1 MIRLLLFSRD
11 LKIQSALA
19 PATGVDFGIAPD
31 FRIAIDS
38 SRERVR
44 RQVLEKR
51 CDVVLLDLEGYP
63 LTEQLDFHTELQNL
77 GMPVVVVAEADP
89 HKRRELERRGI
100 REFCEKP
107 LSPPELTTLIHDA
120 HERTVNGPLLGN
132 QADNPAT
139 LAPDAGYGE
148 LVGSSA
154 KAKAVYDLIQRVAG
168 LNAFVL
174 ITGES
179 GTGKELIAHA
189 IHSRGQRESG
199 VLDRTRRFVAVSC
212 GAIPES
218 LIEAELFGYEKGAF
232 TGALQRRAGYLEEAG
247 DGTLFLDEIGELSQ
261 HTQVKLLRVLQQ
273 REFTRL
279 GSSVATPLRAR
290 VLFATNRN
298 LKQMVGEG
306 TFREDLYYRVNV
318 VGIHAPALRDRR
330 EDIPQLARHFLTMYA
345 QSYGK
350 NVTGIGP
357 EALTLLC
364 DYAWPGNIRELEN
377 VIQSAIVLADDT
389 TILPSNLPAEFLQ
402 SDSKAL
408 TDARWSSFEDQLRDY
423 KVKLALEA
431 IKECNGNK
439 TLAAQSLDISR
450 TYLHRLIREPGED
463 GPALKVA

>member
-1 MIRLLLFSRD
+1 VNMIRLLLYSLD
-11 LKIQSALA
+11 LKIQSELA
-19 PATGVDFGIAPD
+19 PVIGIDFSMAM
-31 FRIAIDS
+31 DS
-38 SRERVR
+38 SQERVR

-63 LTEQLDFHTELQNL
+63 LEEQLDFHNELQNL
-77 GMPVVVVAEADP
+77 GTAVVVVGDADP
-89 HKRRELERRGI
+89 GTRREMERRGV
-100 REFCEKP
+100 REFCAKP
-107 LSPPELTTLIHDA
+107 LSLPELGARVHDA
-120 HERTVNGPLLGN
+120 HARM
-132 QADNPAT
+132 ADNPKT
-139 LAPDAGYGE
+139 PGTDSVCGE

-168 LNAFVL
+168 LSAFVL

-179 GTGKELIAHA
+179 GTGKELIARA
-189 IHSRGQRESG
+189 IHSLGQRKSG
-199 VLDRTRRFVAVSC
+199 IPERPRRFVAVSC

-232 TGALQRRAGYLEEAG
+232 TGALSRRAGYLEEAG

-279 GSSVATPLRAR
+279 GSSVPTPLRAR

-306 TFREDLYYRVNV
+306 AFREDLYYRVNV

-330 EDIPQLARHFLTMYA
+330 EDIPQLACHFLGMYA
-345 QSYGK
+345 RSYGK
-350 NVTGIGP
+350 NVTSIGP
-357 EALTLLC
+357 EAMELLC

-389 TILPSNLPAEFLQ
+389 TIAPSNLSAELRQ
-402 SDSKAL
+402 NDSKVL

-423 KVKLALEA
+423 KVKLAMEA
-431 IKECNGNK
+431 IKECHGNK

>member
-1 MIRLLLFSRD
+1 MTMIRLLLYSRD
-11 LKIQSALA
+11 LKIQAALA
-19 PATGVDFGIAPD
+19 PATGVDFS
-31 FRIAIDS
+31 IAIDS

-63 LTEQLDFHTELQNL
+63 LTEQLDFHAELQNL
-77 GMPVVVVAEADP
+77 GTAVVVVADADP
-89 HKRRELERRGI
+89 GKTRELERQGI

-107 LSPPELTTLIHDA
+107 LSLPELSVLIRDA
-120 HERTVNGPLLGN
+120 HARTINGPS
-132 QADNPAT
+132 ADNPVT
-139 LAPDAGYGE
+139 PAPDYGCGE

-154 KAKAVYDLIQRVAG
+154 RAKAVYDLIQRVAG

-189 IHSRGQRESG
+189 IHSLGQRESS
-199 VLDRTRRFVAVSC
+199 RFVAVSC

-232 TGALQRRAGYLEEAG
+232 TGAMARRAGYLEEAG

-279 GSSVATPLRAR
+279 GSSVAIPLRAR

-306 TFREDLYYRVNV
+306 AFREDLYYRVNV
-318 VGIHAPALRDRR
+318 VGIHSPALRDRR
-330 EDIPQLARHFLTMYA
+330 EDIPQLARHFLTIYA
-345 QSYGK
+345 RSYGK
-350 NVTGIGP
+350 NVTSIGP
-357 EALTLLC
+357 DAMALLC

-389 TILPSNLPAEFLQ
+389 NIVPSNLPVELRQ
-402 SDSKAL
+402 DDSKVL

-423 KVKLALEA
+423 KVKLAMEA

-439 TLAAQSLDISR
+439 TLA
-450 TYLHRLIREPGED
+450 TYR
-463 GPALKVA
+463 ALTFTG

>member
-1 MIRLLLFSRD
+1 MTPQADKQVTMIRLLIYSRD

-19 PATGVDFGIAPD
+19 LVTGIDFSIAM
-31 FRIAIDS
+31 DS

-44 RQVLEKR
+44 RQVLDKR
-51 CDVVLLDLEGYP
+51 CDVVLLDLERYP
-63 LTEQLDFHTELQNL
+63 LTEQLDFYTELQNL
-77 GMPVVVVAEADP
+77 GTAVVVVADADNA
-89 HKRRELERRGI
+89 RSRELERRGI

-107 LSPPELTTLIHDA
+107 FSLPELTALVRDA
-120 HERTVNGPLLGN
+120 HERTVKMPKGPLAEDSPTTASEYGC
-132 QADNPAT
+132 
-139 LAPDAGYGE
+139 GE

-168 LNAFVL
+168 LDAFVL

-189 IHSRGQRESG
+189 IHSRGRRASG
-199 VLDRTRRFVAVSC
+199 RFVAVSC

-232 TGALQRRAGYLEEAG
+232 TGAVSRRAGYLEEAG
-247 DGTLFLDEIGELSQ
+247 DGTVFLDEIGELSQ

-273 REFTRL
+273 REFMRL
-279 GSSVATPLRAR
+279 GSSVAIPLRAR

-306 TFREDLYYRVNV
+306 AFREDLYYRVNV

-330 EDIPQLARHFLTMYA
+330 EDIPQLARHFLTTYA
-345 QSYGK
+345 RSYGK
-350 NVTGIGP
+350 DVTSIGP
-357 EALTLLC
+357 EAMTLLC

-377 VIQSAIVLADDT
+377 AIQSAIVLADET
-389 TILPSNLPAEFLQ
+389 NIVPSNLPTELRQ
-402 SDSKAL
+402 DDSKVL

-423 KVKLALEA
+423 KVKLAMEA
-431 IKECNGNK
+431 VKECHGNK

-463 GPALKVA
+463 GPVLKVA

>member
-1 MIRLLLFSRD
+1 MIRLLLHSRD
-11 LKIQSALA
+11 LKIQSVLA
-19 PATGVDFGIAPD
+19 PATGIDFSIAM
-31 FRIAIDS
+31 DS
-38 SRERVR
+38 SRERVK
-44 RQVLEKR
+44 RQVIEKK

-77 GMPVVVVAEADP
+77 GTAVIVVTDADP
-89 HKRRELERRGI
+89 NKKRELERRGI
-100 REFCEKP
+100 QEFCEKP
-107 LSPPELTTLIHDA
+107 LSLPELSTLVHDA
-120 HERTVNGPLLGN
+120 HERTIDTPT
-132 QADNPAT
+132 ADNPVTPAS
-139 LAPDAGYGE
+139 DSGCGE
-148 LVGSSA
+148 LVGSSP

-179 GTGKELIAHA
+179 GTGKELIARA
-189 IHSRGQRESG
+189 IHSQGEREHS
-199 VLDRTRRFVAVSC
+199 RFVAVSC

-232 TGALQRRAGYLEEAG
+232 TGAVQRRAGYLEEAG

-279 GSSVATPLRAR
+279 GSSVPIPLRAR

-306 TFREDLYYRVNV
+306 AFREDLYYRVNV
-318 VGIHAPALRDRR
+318 VGIHAPSLRDRR
-330 EDIPQLARHFLTMYA
+330 EDIPQLARHFLAMYA
-345 QSYGK
+345 RSYGK
-350 NVTGIGP
+350 NVTTIGP

-377 VIQSAIVLADDT
+377 VIQSAIVLADDI
-389 TILPSNLPAEFLQ
+389 TIVPSNLSAELHQ
-402 SDSKAL
+402 TDTKAL

-423 KVKLALEA
+423 KVKLAMEA

>member
-1 MIRLLLFSRD
+1 VTMIRLLLCSRD
-11 LKIQSALA
+11 LKIQSSLA
-19 PATGVDFGIAPD
+19 PLTGIDFSIAM
-31 FRIAIDS
+31 DS

-44 RQVLEKR
+44 RQVIEKR
-51 CDVVLLDLEGYP
+51 CDVVLLDVEGYP

-77 GMPVVVVAEADP
+77 GAAVVVVTDADP
-89 HKRRELERRGI
+89 CKRRELERRGV

-107 LSPPELTTLIHDA
+107 LSLPELSILVRDA
-120 HERTVNGPLLGN
+120 YERRLNMPL
-132 QADNPAT
+132 AENPAS
-139 LAPDAGYGE
+139 DSDCGE
-148 LVGSSA
+148 LVGSGA

-189 IHSRGQRESG
+189 IHSLGPRESS
-199 VLDRTRRFVAVSC
+199 RFVAVSC

-232 TGALQRRAGYLEEAG
+232 TGALARRAGYLEEAG

-279 GSSVATPLRAR
+279 GSSVTVPLRAR

-306 TFREDLYYRVNV
+306 AFREDLYYRVNV

-330 EDIPQLARHFLTMYA
+330 EDIPQLARHFVTMYA
-345 QSYGK
+345 RSYGK
-350 NVTGIGP
+350 NVTNIGP
-357 EALTLLC
+357 EAMTLLC
-364 DYAWPGNIRELEN
+364 DYAWPGNVRELEN
-377 VIQSAIVLADDT
+377 AIQSAIVLADDA
-389 TILPSNLPAEFLQ
+389 TIVPANLPAELRQ
-402 SDSKAL
+402 TDSKAL

-423 KVKLALEA
+423 KVKLAMEA

>member
-1 MIRLLLFSRD
+1 MTMIRLLLYSRD

-19 PATGVDFGIAPD
+19 PVIGVDFAL
-31 FRIAIDS
+31 AMDS

-44 RQVLEKR
+44 RLVVEKK

-63 LTEQLDFHTELQNL
+63 LTEQLDFHTELRTL
-77 GMPVVVVAEADP
+77 GTAVVIVTDADP
-89 HKRRELERRGI
+89 LKTRELERRGI

-107 LSPPELTTLIHDA
+107 LSLPELSALVHDV
-120 HERTVNGPLLGN
+120 HERM
-132 QADNPAT
+132 AENPVTA
-139 LAPDAGYGE
+139 APDCDCGE

-154 KAKAVYDLIQRVAG
+154 KSKAVYNLIQRVAG

-189 IHSRGQRESG
+189 IHSLGQRESS
-199 VLDRTRRFVAVSC
+199 RFVAVSC

-232 TGALQRRAGYLEEAG
+232 TGAVARRAGYLEEAG

-279 GSSVATPLRAR
+279 GSSVPIPLHAR

-298 LKQMVGEG
+298 LKQMVVAGS
-306 TFREDLYYRVNV
+306 FREDLYYRVNV
-318 VGIHAPALRDRR
+318 VGIQAPALRDRR
-330 EDIPQLARHFLTMYA
+330 EDIPQLAQHFLTMYA
-345 QSYGK
+345 RNYGK
-350 NVTGIGP
+350 DVTSIAP
-357 EALTLLC
+357 EAMTLLC

-377 VIQSAIVLADDT
+377 AIQSAIVLADDT
-389 TILPSNLPAEFLQ
+389 TIVPSNLPLDLRQGDLRQDDLRQNMDLRQ
-402 SDSKAL
+402 SDSKVL

-423 KVKLALEA
+423 KVKLAMEA

-450 TYLHRLIREPGED
+450 TYLHRLIREPGDD

>member
-1 MIRLLLFSRD
+1 MIRLLLYSRD
-11 LKIQSALA
+11 LKIQSVLA
-19 PATGVDFGIAPD
+19 PATGVDFSIAM
-31 FRIAIDS
+31 DS
-38 SRERVR
+38 NRERVR
-44 RQVLEKR
+44 RQVLDKR

-63 LTEQLDFHTELQNL
+63 LKDQLDFHTELQSL
-77 GMPVVVVAEADP
+77 GTAVVVVADADP
-89 HKRRELERRGI
+89 GTRRELERRGI
-100 REFCEKP
+100 RDFCEKP
-107 LSPPELTTLIHDA
+107 LSLPELSAIVRDA
-120 HERTVNGPLLGN
+120 HEHKP
-132 QADNPAT
+132 DNPI
-139 LAPDAGYGE
+139 APTPDYDCGE
-148 LVGSSA
+148 LVGSGA
-154 KAKAVYDLIQRVAG
+154 KAKAVYDLIQRVAS

-189 IHSRGQRESG
+189 IHSRGQRESS
-199 VLDRTRRFVAVSC
+199 VPDQTRRFVAVSC

-232 TGALQRRAGYLEEAG
+232 TGALARRAGYLEEAG

-306 TFREDLYYRVNV
+306 SFREDLYYRVNV

-345 QSYGK
+345 RSYGK
-350 NVTGIGP
+350 NVTSIGP
-357 EALTLLC
+357 EAMTLLS

-389 TILPSNLPAEFLQ
+389 TIVPSNLSSELRQ
-402 SDSKAL
+402 NDSKVL

-423 KVKLALEA
+423 KVKLAMEA

>member
-1 MIRLLLFSRD
+1 MIRLLLYSRD
-11 LKIQSALA
+11 LKIQSALTA
-19 PATGVDFGIAPD
+19 ATGVDFSIAM
-31 FRIAIDS
+31 DS

-51 CDVVLLDLEGYP
+51 YDVVLLDLEGYP
-63 LTEQLDFHTELQNL
+63 LTEQLDFHTELQHL
-77 GMPVVVVAEADP
+77 GMAVVVIADADP
-89 HKRRELERRGI
+89 NKRRELERRGI

-107 LSPPELTTLIHDA
+107 LSLPELSALVHDA
-120 HERTVNGPLLGN
+120 HERTIEGPS
-132 QADNPAT
+132 AANPSAAT
-139 LAPDAGYGE
+139 LNYGCGE
-148 LVGSSA
+148 LVGSSP

-189 IHSRGQRESG
+189 IHSQSQRETS
-199 VLDRTRRFVAVSC
+199 RFVAVSC

-232 TGALQRRAGYLEEAG
+232 TGALHRRVGYLEEAG

-306 TFREDLYYRVNV
+306 AFREDLYYRVNV
-318 VGIHAPALRDRR
+318 VSIHAPALRDRC
-330 EDIPQLARHFLTMYA
+330 EDIPQLARHFLTMYSR
-345 QSYGK
+345 SYGK
-350 NVTGIGP
+350 NVTTIGP
-357 EALTLLC
+357 DALTLLC
-364 DYAWPGNIRELEN
+364 NYAWPGNIRELEN

-389 TILPSNLPAEFLQ
+389 TIVPSNLPAEFRENDL
-402 SDSKAL
+402 KGL

-423 KVKLALEA
+423 KVKLAMEA

>member
-1 MIRLLLFSRD
+1 M
-11 LKIQSALA
+11 QSALA
-19 PATGVDFGIAPD
+19 PMTGVDFSIAM
-31 FRIAIDS
+31 DS
-38 SRERVR
+38 NRERVR
-44 RQVLEKR
+44 RQVIEKR

-63 LTEQLDFHTELQNL
+63 LTEQLDFRNELQNL
-77 GMPVVVVAEADP
+77 GTAVAIVADADSG
-89 HKRRELERRGI
+89 KTRELERRGI
-100 REFCEKP
+100 REFCERP
-107 LSPPELTTLIHDA
+107 VSLSELSALVHDT
-120 HERTVNGPLLGN
+120 HERTVNGPS
-132 QADNPAT
+132 AHNPVA
-139 LAPDAGYGE
+139 LAPDSGCDE
-148 LVGSSA
+148 LVGSGA

-189 IHSRGQRESG
+189 IHSLGQP
-199 VLDRTRRFVAVSC
+199 LDRRDHSRFVAVSC

-218 LIEAELFGYEKGAF
+218 LIEAELFGHEKGAF

-247 DGTLFLDEIGELSQ
+247 EGTLFLDEIGELSQ

-273 REFTRL
+273 REFIRL

-298 LKQMVGEG
+298 LKQMVAEG
-306 TFREDLYYRVNV
+306 AFREDLYYRVNV

-330 EDIPQLARHFLTMYA
+330 EDIPQLARHFLTRYA

-350 NVTGIGP
+350 NVTTIGP
-357 EALTLLC
+357 EAMTLLC
-364 DYAWPGNIRELEN
+364 EYAWPGNIRELEN
-377 VIQSAIVLADDT
+377 VIQSAIVLADDPN
-389 TILPSNLPAEFLQ
+389 IVPSNLPADLWQ
-402 SDSKAL
+402 NDPKVL

-423 KVKLALEA
+423 KVKLAMEA
-431 IKECNGNK
+431 IKECHGNK

>member
-1 MIRLLLFSRD
+1 MIRLLLYSRD

-19 PATGVDFGIAPD
+19 PVTGIDFSIAM
-31 FRIAIDS
+31 DS

-63 LTEQLDFHTELQNL
+63 LAEQLDFHTELQNL
-77 GMPVVVVAEADP
+77 DTAVVVVADADP
-89 HKRRELERRGI
+89 GTRRELERRGI

-107 LSPPELTTLIHDA
+107 LSLPELSALLHDA
-120 HERTVNGPLLGN
+120 HERTLNAPLSE
-132 QADNPAT
+132 NPII
-139 LAPDAGYGE
+139 PDSSCGE
-148 LVGSSA
+148 LVGSGA

-189 IHSRGQRESG
+189 IHSRGQPPDQRERS
-199 VLDRTRRFVAVSC
+199 RFVAVSC

-232 TGALQRRAGYLEEAG
+232 TGALSRRAGYFEEAG
-247 DGTLFLDEIGELSQ
+247 DGTLFLDEIGELSH

-279 GSSVATPLRAR
+279 GSSVPIPLRAR

-306 TFREDLYYRVNV
+306 SFREDLYYRVNV
-318 VGIHAPALRDRR
+318 VGIHSPALRDRR
-330 EDIPQLARHFLTMYA
+330 EDIPQLAGHFLTRYA
-345 QSYGK
+345 RSYGK
-350 NVTGIGP
+350 NVISIGP
-357 EALTLLC
+357 EAMALLC

-389 TILPSNLPAEFLQ
+389 NILPSNLPPELWQ
-402 SDSKAL
+402 NMELRQTDSKAL
-408 TDARWSSFEDQLRDY
+408 TDARWTSFEDQLRDY
-423 KVKLALEA
+423 KVKLAMEA

>member
-1 MIRLLLFSRD
+1 MIRLLLYSRD
-11 LKIQSALA
+11 LKILSALA
-19 PATGVDFGIAPD
+19 PATGVDFSIAM
-31 FRIAIDS
+31 DS

-63 LTEQLDFHTELQNL
+63 LAEQLDFHAELQNL
-77 GMPVVVVAEADP
+77 GMAVVVVADADP
-89 HKRRELERRGI
+89 NKMREVERRGI
-100 REFCEKP
+100 PEFCEKP
-107 LSPPELTTLIHDA
+107 LVLPELSALIHDT
-120 HERTVNGPLLGN
+120 HERTINGPTENL
-132 QADNPAT
+132 ATPAS
-139 LAPDAGYGE
+139 GSGCGE
-148 LVGSSA
+148 LVGSSP
-154 KAKAVYDLIQRVAG
+154 KAKGVYDLIQRVAS

-179 GTGKELIAHA
+179 GTGKELIARA
-189 IHSRGQRESG
+189 IHSRGQRERS
-199 VLDRTRRFVAVSC
+199 RFVPVSC

-232 TGALQRRAGYLEEAG
+232 TGAMQRRTGYLEEAG

-279 GSSVATPLRAR
+279 GSSVAIPLRAR

-306 TFREDLYYRVNV
+306 AFREDLYYRVNV
-318 VGIHAPALRDRR
+318 VAIHAPALRDRR
-330 EDIPQLARHFLTMYA
+330 EDIPQLAHHFLTMYA
-345 QSYGK
+345 RSYRK
-350 NVTGIGP
+350 YVTTIGP

-364 DYAWPGNIRELEN
+364 DYPWPGNIRELEN

-389 TILPSNLPAEFLQ
+389 TILPSNLPTELRQ
-402 SDSKAL
+402 NDSKVL

-423 KVKLALEA
+423 KVKLAMEA

-450 TYLHRLIREPGED
+450 TYLHRLIREPGEE
-463 GPALKVA
+463 GPSLKVA

>member
-1 MIRLLLFSRD
+1 MLRLLLYSRD
-11 LKIQSALA
+11 LKIQSTLA
-19 PATGVDFGIAPD
+19 PAAGVDFSIAM
-31 FRIAIDS
+31 DS

-44 RQVLEKR
+44 RQVVEKR

-77 GMPVVVVAEADP
+77 GTPVVIVADADP
-89 HKRRELERRGI
+89 NKTRELERRGI
-100 REFCEKP
+100 SEFCEKP
-107 LSPPELTTLIHDA
+107 FTLPQLSQLVRDA
-120 HERTVNGPLLGN
+120 HERALPT
-132 QADNPAT
+132 T
-139 LAPDAGYGE
+139 SCPDQGCRE
-148 LVGSSA
+148 LVGSSPQ
-154 KAKAVYDLIQRVAG
+154 AKAVYDLIRRVAG

-189 IHSRGQRESG
+189 IHSLGQRESG
-199 VLDRTRRFVAVSC
+199 RFVAVSC

-232 TGALQRRAGYLEEAG
+232 TGALARRAGYLEEAG
-247 DGTLFLDEIGELSQ
+247 DGTLFLDEIGELSH

-279 GSSVATPLRAR
+279 GSSAAIPLRAR

-306 TFREDLYYRVNV
+306 AFREDLYYRVNV
-318 VGIHAPALRDRR
+318 VGIQAPPLRERR
-330 EDIPQLARHFLTMYA
+330 EDIPQLARHFLTMYTRN
-345 QSYGK
+345 YGK
-350 NVTGIGP
+350 NITGIGP
-357 EALTLLC
+357 EAMALLC

-377 VIQSAIVLADDT
+377 AIQSAIVLADDT
-389 TILPSNLPAEFLQ
+389 TIVPSNLPAELRQ
-402 SDSKAL
+402 NDSKAL

-423 KVKLALEA
+423 KVKLAMEA

-450 TYLHRLIREPGED
+450 TYLHRLIREPGESGEA